1 MAKISVII
9 PVYNCE
15 KYLPACLDSLQ
26 NQTFSDLEFICVDD
40 GSTDQSYKILMEYAA
55 KDHRF
60 QVYQQANQGVAA
72 ARNTALQYVTGEWIG
87 FCDGD
92 DTLPLDAYQN
102 FYAAIT
108 DVDVVI
114 GDSYEMDDY
123 GFNVLITKQG
133 KYKQNFFYAMFKTLT
148 IWNKL
153 LKKELIFS
161 KKLKFANSV
170 VGEDVIF
177 LAEIVAQK
185 PKYRNISKAVYYHWN
200 HNKDYQKS
208 LTHQYTLRHFQAH
221 LYCREELLRIC
232 WREAGMREAYYYVYI
247 SS

>member
-72 ARNTALQYVTGEWIG
+72 ARNTALQYVTGGVDW

-102 FYAAIT
+102 F
-108 DVDVVI
+108 
-114 GDSYEMDDY
+114 M
-123 GFNVLITKQG
+123 Q
-133 KYKQNFFYAMFKTLT
+133 
-148 IWNKL
+148 
-153 LKKELIFS
+153 
-161 KKLKFANSV
+161 
-170 VGEDVIF
+170 
-177 LAEIVAQK
+177 
-185 PKYRNISKAVYYHWN
+185 P
-200 HNKDYQKS
+200 
-208 LTHQYTLRHFQAH
+208 
-221 LYCREELLRIC
+221 
-232 WREAGMREAYYYVYI
+232 
-247 SS
+247 